1 VVAVPTHV
9 VAMSLK
15 PRRVDFDSLWASILE
30 TVKCVVTL
38 GKVKRATWN
47 DRFSDVYA
55 LCVAYP
61 EPLGERL
68 YQETKHFLETHVKE
82 KYDQVSGCT
91 QSNHLLQSYH
101 QNWTVYNQGSSYLN
115 SLYGY
120 LNSQFIKKAKYS
132 EADLNYGNFGIELS
146 EQMLE
151 IGELALETWKKFMTE
166 PLKDRLVHLL
176 LSEIHEDR
184 CGKSVQ
190 ENVIHSIVHSF
201 VLAEQYKKKNPLT
214 LYENMFEEKMLKET
228 GEYYRVEAT
237 KLLESMTC
245 SEYMEKVLG
254 RIDEESLR
262 ARKFLHPSSYE
273 KVLHVC
279 QQRMVADH
287 LHRLHD
293 VCPEFVKTEKKK
305 DLANMYK
312 LLKPIAGGL
321 DALISE
327 VEEHIKDVGQENL
340 QTVLKSENVPTQF
353 VEVMLNVHNKYHDL
367 ILTTFQGDLQFMG
380 ALDKACASVIN
391 WRPNQKT
398 ICRSPE
404 LLAKFCDN
412 LLKKSAKGMLEAE
425 VDDRLSSSIT
435 IFKYL
440 DDKDVYQKYYS
451 RMLARRLINSQ
462 SQSMDAEEGMINR
475 LKQACGYEFTNK
487 LHRMFTDMN
496 ISEDLNTKFAKYLS
510 DADKQAEGGSNA
522 TLEQRLGIN
531 FSAVLTAGSWPFN
544 QANLPSL
551 TIPQELV
558 KSVQNFEAFYSSNFS
573 GRKLTWMHHLCTVE
587 VKVNYLKKPYII
599 TMGTLQMAL
608 LMPFNQCDI
617 ISFADLMAATTL
629 SAKEAQKQLQSLVES
644 KLILASES
652 ASGDSAEF
660 DESAAFKLN
669 LNYVSKRTKFK
680 ITAAVTK
687 ETPQETEQAQTAID
701 EDRKLY
707 LQAAIVR
714 IMKARKV
721 LKHNLLIQE
730 VISQSRA
737 RFAPSI
743 PMIKKCIEALIDK
756 QYLERTPNSTDEY
769 SYVA

>member
-1 VVAVPTHV
+1 
-9 VAMSLK
+9 L
-15 PRRVDFDSLWASILE
+15 ILE
-30 TVKCVVTL
+30 TVKSVVTL
-38 GKVKRATWN
+38 GKVQRSTWN

-68 YQETKHFLETHVKE
+68 YAETKKFLEDHVTY
-82 KYDQVSGCT
+82 KYDQVAACQ
-91 QSNHLLQSYH
+91 QSSHLLQCFH
-101 QNWTVYNQGSSYLN
+101 QTWSVYNQGSSYLN

-151 IGELALETWKKFMTE
+151 IGELALETWKKYMTE
-166 PLKDRLVHLL
+166 PLKDRLVGLL
-176 LSEIHEDR
+176 LAEIQEDR

-201 VLAEQYKKKNPLT
+201 VLAEQYKKKNPLM
-214 LYENMFEEKMLKET
+214 LYETMFEERMLKET

-237 KLLESMTC
+237 KLLESLSC

-287 LHRLHD
+287 LPRLHD
-293 VCPEFVKTEKKK
+293 VCREFVRLEKTK

-327 VEEHIKDVGQENL
+327 VEDHIKDVGQENL
-340 QTVLKSENVPTQF
+340 QTILKSENVPTQF
-353 VEVMLNVHNKYHDL
+353 VEVMLNVHSKYHEL
-367 ILTTFQGDLQFMG
+367 IVTTFQGDLQFMG

-398 ICRSPE
+398 VCRSPE

-412 LLKKSAKGMLEAE
+412 LLKKSAKGMLETE
-425 VDDRLSSSIT
+425 VDDKLTKSIT

-496 ISEDLNTKFAKYLS
+496 ISEDLNTKFDDYLS
-510 DADKQAEGGSNA
+510 NPPPLPFELPSERNL

-531 FSAVLTAGSWPFN
+531 FSALILTAGSWPFN
-544 QANLPSL
+544 QGNLPTL
-551 TIPQELV
+551 TIPQPLV
-558 KSVQNFEAFYSSNFS
+558 RSVQSFEGFYSTNFS

-587 VKVNYLKKPYII
+587 VKVNYLRKPYII
-599 TMGTLQMAL
+599 TMGTLQMAF
-608 LMPFNQCDI
+608 LMPFNNADV
-617 ISFADLMAATTL
+617 ISFNDLVAATTL
-629 SAKEAQKQLQSLVES
+629 SVKEAQKQLQSLVES
-644 KLILASES
+644 KLILMSES
-652 ASGDSAEF
+652 SSGDSAEI
-660 DESAAFKLN
+660 DQSSAFKLN
-669 LNYVSKRTKFK
+669 TNFVSKRTKFR
-680 ITAAVTK
+680 ITAAVSK

-714 IMKARKV
+714 IMKARKC

-756 QYLERTPNSTDEY
+756 QYLERTPQSTDEY
-769 SYVA
+769 SYIA

>member
-1 VVAVPTHV
+1 
-9 VAMSLK
+9 MSLK
-15 PRRVDFDSLWASILE
+15 PRRVDFDATWGVILE
-30 TVKCVVTL
+30 TVRGVVTL
-38 GKVKRATWN
+38 DKVARATWN

-61 EPLGERL
+61 EPLGDRL
-68 YQETKHFLETHVKE
+68 YQETKRFLEDHVRE
-82 KYDQVSGCT
+82 KHDQVAACT
-91 QSNHLLQSYH
+91 QSTQLLQSYH
-101 QNWTVYNQGSSYLN
+101 KNWSEYNQGSAYLN

-132 EADLNYGNFGIELS
+132 EADLNYGNFGIELT

-166 PLKDRLVHLL
+166 PLKDRLVGLL
-176 LSEIHEDR
+176 LAEIKADR
-184 CGKSVQ
+184 CGSDVNEKV
-190 ENVIHSIVHSF
+190 VHSIVHSF
-201 VLAEQYKKKNPLT
+201 VLVDQYKKKSPLA
-214 LYENMFEEKMLKET
+214 LYENMFEKTLLEET
-228 GEYYRVEAT
+228 ADYYRAEAA
-237 KLLESMTC
+237 KLIETLNC
-245 SEYMEKVLG
+245 SDYMEKVLS
-254 RIDEESLR
+254 RLDDESYR
-262 ARKFLHPSSYE
+262 VRKFLHPSSYD
-273 KVLHVC
+273 KVIRVC
-279 QQRMVADH
+279 QKRMIEDH
-287 LHRLHD
+287 LECLHEF
-293 VCPEFVKTEKKK
+293 CPEIVKAEQQK

-312 LLKPIAGGL
+312 LLKPTSDGLKTLIA
-321 DALISE
+321 E
-327 VEEHIKDVGQENL
+327 VQEHIKEVGQENL
-340 QTVLKSENVPTQF
+340 QTVLKSDNVPSQF
-353 VEVMLNVHNKYHDL
+353 VEVMLNVHAKYHDS
-367 ILTTFQGDLQFMG
+367 ILNTFQGDPDFME

-412 LLKKSAKGMLEAE
+412 LLKKSVKGMSESE
-425 VDDRLSSSIT
+425 IDDKLASSIT

-440 DDKDVYQKYYS
+440 DDKDVYQKFYS
-451 RMLARRLINSQ
+451 RMLARRLINFQ

-496 ISEDLNTKFAKYLS
+496 ISEDLNTKFANFLQNS
-510 DADKQAEGGSNA
+510 DAEGGSGEA
-522 TLEQRLGIN
+522 SLEQRLGIN
-531 FSAVLTAGSWPFN
+531 FSVLVLTAGSWPFHQSN
-544 QANLPSL
+544 IPTL

-558 KSVQNFEAFYSSNFS
+558 KSVQKFENFYNTNFS

-587 VKVNYLKKPYII
+587 VKVTYLKKPYIV

-608 LMPFNQCDI
+608 LMPFNSCDT
-617 ISFADLMAATTL
+617 ISFQDLVATTTI
-629 SAKEAQKQLQSLVES
+629 STKEAQKQLQSLVES
-644 KLILASES
+644 KLLLVSES
-652 ASGDSAEF
+652 ASNSEV
-660 DESAAFKLN
+660 DENSAFKLN
-669 LNYVSKRTKFK
+669 LNFSSKRTKFK
-680 ITAAVTK
+680 ITAAVAK

-756 QYLERTPNSTDEY
+756 QYLERTQNSTDEY

>member
-1 VVAVPTHV
+1 
-9 VAMSLK
+9 
-15 PRRVDFDSLWASILE
+15 
-30 TVKCVVTL
+30 VVTL
-38 GKVKRATWN
+38 GSVPRATWN
-47 DRFSDVYA
+47 GRFSDVYA
-55 LCVAYP
+55 LCVAFP
-61 EPLGERL
+61 EPLGEKL
-68 YQETKHFLETHVKE
+68 YQETKIFLEEHVKE
-82 KYDQVSGCT
+82 KCQNVQACSSAFQYLET
-91 QSNHLLQSYH
+91 YH
-101 QNWTVYNQGSSYLN
+101 KSWTEYNQGSSYLN

-151 IGELALETWKKFMTE
+151 IGELALETWKKFMME
-166 PLKDRLVHLL
+166 PQKARLISLL
-176 LSEIHEDR
+176 LSEIHKDR
-184 CGKSVQ
+184 CGESVQ
-190 ENVIHSIVHSF
+190 EQIVHGIVHSF
-201 VLAEQYKKKNPLT
+201 VLVEQYKKKNPLA
-214 LYENMFEEKMLKET
+214 LYGHMLEENLLKET
-228 GEYYRVEAT
+228 GEYYRAEAN
-237 KLLESMTC
+237 KYLDNMSVSDYL
-245 SEYMEKVLG
+245 EKVLS
-254 RIDEESLR
+254 RIDEESYR
-262 ARKFLHPSSYE
+262 ARKFLHPSSYD
-273 KVLHVC
+273 KVLNVC
-279 QQRMVADH
+279 QQKMVADH
-287 LHRLHD
+287 LNRIHE
-293 VCPEFVKTEKKK
+293 VCADYVRMEKRK
-305 DLANMYK
+305 DLANMYQ
-312 LLKPIAGGL
+312 LLKPISGGL
-321 DALISE
+321 DVLVSE
-327 VEEHIKDVGQENL
+327 VEEHIKEVGQENL
-340 QTVLKSENVPTQF
+340 QNVLKSENVPMQF
-353 VEVMLNVHNKYHDL
+353 VEVMLSVHSKYHEL
-367 ILTTFQGDLQFMG
+367 IVSTFQGDLLFIG

-412 LLKKSAKGMLEAE
+412 LLKKSAKGMAETE
-425 VDDRLSSSIT
+425 VDDRLGSSIT

-440 DDKDVYQKYYS
+440 DDKDVYQKYYA
-451 RMLARRLINSQ
+451 RMLARRLIQSQ

-496 ISEDLNTKFAKYLS
+496 ISEDLNTKFGAHL
-510 DADKQAEGGSNA
+510 ATDKDDDETSGGSM
-522 TLEQRLGIN
+522 EQRLGTN
-531 FSAVLTAGSWPFN
+531 FQVLVLTAGSWPFH
-544 QANLPSL
+544 QSNLPSL

-558 KSVQNFEAFYSSNFS
+558 KGVQKFEAFYSSQYN

-599 TMGTLQMAL
+599 TMGTLQMAF
-608 LMPFNQCDI
+608 LMPFNQSDVL
-617 ISFADLMAATTL
+617 SFNDLVATTTL
-629 SAKEAQKQLQSLVES
+629 SAKDAQKQLQSLVES
-644 KLILASES
+644 KLLLLSES
-652 ASGDSAEF
+652 SAGESEEI
-660 DESAAFKLN
+660 DESSAFKLN

-714 IMKARKV
+714 IMKARKL

>member
-1 VVAVPTHV
+1 
-9 VAMSLK
+9 
-15 PRRVDFDSLWASILE
+15 LWGVILE
-30 TVKCVVTL
+30 TVKGVVTL
-38 GKVKRATWN
+38 GQVQRATWN

-68 YQETKHFLETHVKE
+68 YQETKNFLENHVQE
-82 KYDQVSGCT
+82 KYGQVAGCS
-91 QSNHLLQSYH
+91 QSSQLLQSYH
-101 QNWTVYNQGSSYLN
+101 KNWTEYNQGSAYLN

-166 PLKDRLVHLL
+166 PLRDRLVGLL
-176 LSEIHEDR
+176 LSEIQEDR

-190 ENVIHSIVHSF
+190 ENVIHSVVHSF
-201 VLAEQYKKKNPLT
+201 VLAEQYKKKNPLA
-214 LYENMFEEKMLKET
+214 LYENMFEEKLLQDT
-228 GEYYRVEAT
+228 GDYYRVEAN
-237 KLLESMTC
+237 KLLESMNC
-245 SEYMEKVLG
+245 SDYMEKVLS
-254 RIDEESLR
+254 RIDEESYR

-279 QQRMVADH
+279 QQRMIADH
-287 LHRLHD
+287 LQRLHE
-293 VCPEFVKTEKKK
+293 VCPEFVRTEKRK
-305 DLANMYK
+305 DLSNMYK

-321 DALISE
+321 DTLVTE
-327 VEEHIKDVGQENL
+327 VEEHIKEVGQENL
-340 QTVLKSENVPTQF
+340 QSVLKSENVPTQF
-353 VEVMLNVHNKYHDL
+353 VEVMLNVHNKYHEM

-412 LLKKSAKGMLEAE
+412 LLKKSAKGMSETE
-425 VDDRLSSSIT
+425 VDDRLASSIT

-451 RMLARRLINSQ
+451 RMLARRLINAQ

-496 ISEDLNTKFAKYLS
+496 ISEDLNTKFTQYLS
-510 DADKQAEGGSNA
+510 NSTADSDKDCEEWSNA
-522 TLEQRLGIN
+522 TSEQRLGIN
-531 FSAVLTAGSWPFN
+531 FSVLVLTAGSWPFH
-544 QANLPSL
+544 QANLPTL

-558 KSVQNFEAFYSSNFS
+558 KSVQKFEGFYSSNFS

-608 LMPFNQCDI
+608 LMPFNQCDVV
-617 ISFADLMAATTL
+617 SFTDLVAATTL

-644 KLILASES
+644 KLLLLSES
-652 ASGDSAEF
+652 SSGEPAEI
-660 DESAAFKLN
+660 DETSAFKLN
-669 LNYVSKRTKFK
+669 LNYQSKRTKFK